1 MEKQNVVI
9 ALLIVV
15 VLIAALQSVVL
26 FGMSSETDKVKQ
38 LVDSQTNLANQ
49 GQGETYEEMMQRMH
63 GTTSPQQQQQGS
75 PQQGTQGLGGC

>member
-38 LVDSQTNLANQ
+38 LVGSQTNLANQ

-63 GTTSPQQQQQGS
+63 GSTSPQQDS